1 MKKKILG
8 VIPARGGSKGIL
20 RKNIKKLG
28 DVPLVVHTI
37 NQALKSKK
45 LDFVIVSTDDEE
57 IAEIAKNAGALV
69 PSLRNKEYAEDHVPL
84 VPDLIK
90 HVSDQFNE
98 KYEHDMIVLLE
109 PTYPFRN
116 SQTIDK
122 CISTLEE
129 NPDKWVVTVTE
140 TKQHP
145 FRSRKMDSE
154 NILSPFFDDD
164 RIFLQR
170 QDLPKAYSIKG
181 AVYAIHKKYLQTENN
196 ILKKDWLGVII
207 DQKQAVDIDDMY
219 DFFLAQAIL
228 NNEDK

>member
-122 CISTLEE
+122 CIDTLEE
-129 NPDKWVVTVTE
+129 NSDKWVVTVAE

-145 FRSRKMDSE
+145 FRSRKMNSK
-154 NILSPFFDDD
+154 NILSPFFNDD

-181 AVYAIHKKYLQTENN
+181 AVYAIHRKHLQTEND
-196 ILKKDWLGVII
+196 ILKKEWMGVII
-207 DQKQAVDIDDMY
+207 DQKQAIDIDEEI
-219 DFFLAQAIL
+219 DFLLAKAVI
-228 NNEDK
+228 NENK